1 MRYYQEY
8 KMNHSNTFSLSF
20 PEAKT
25 IIVSGDIHGDLN
37 QLVFKLCIQYKLK
50 DTLLI
55 VAGDCGFGFEKK
67 EYYEQMVRR
76 NAKRMNQA
84 NNWIVFVRGNHDN
97 PAYFDGTTFNY
108 KRFIA
113 VPDYTI
119 LQACNHTI
127 LCVGGAISI
136 DRIYRINEWNKR
148 KYRVH
153 SNESQENDIPRNLY
167 WKNEAPIYDAD
178 KMNTIC
184 ASFLID
190 TVVTH
195 TAPSHCELFS
205 KSNLNQWAEN
215 DSSLLKDVQSER
227 KTMDMILHHLK
238 TDNHPVNHWY
248 YGHFHQSWHS
258 AIDGILY
265 QMLDIMEFSQVY

>member
-1 MRYYQEY
+1 
-8 KMNHSNTFSLSF
+8 MNHSNTFSLSF

-25 IIVSGDIHGDLN
+25 IIVSGDIHGDFN
-37 QLVFKLCIQYKLK
+37 QLVFKLCIQYKLT

-76 NAKRMNQA
+76 NTKRMNQA

-97 PAYFDGTTFNY
+97 PAYFEGTTFSY

-119 LQACNHTI
+119 LQACNHSI

-136 DRIYRINEWNKR
+136 DRNYRINEWNKR

-153 SNESQENDIPRNLY
+153 SNESQENDISRNLY
-167 WKNEAPIYDAD
+167 WQNEVPVYDA
-178 KMNTIC
+178 
-184 ASFLID
+184 
-190 TVVTH
+190 
-195 TAPSHCELFS
+195 HCELFS

-248 YGHFHQSWHS
+248 YGHFHQNWHS

>member
-1 MRYYQEY
+1 MRYYQEH
-8 KMNHSNTFSLSF
+8 KMNHSNTFLLSF

-25 IIVSGDIHGDLN
+25 IIVSGDIHGNFN
-37 QLVFKLCIQYKLK
+37 QLVFKLCIQYQLT

-76 NAKRMNQA
+76 NTKRMNQA

-97 PAYFDGTTFNY
+97 PAYFDGVMFNF

-113 VPDYTI
+113 VPNYTI

-148 KYRVH
+148 KYRLH
-153 SNESQENDIPRNLY
+153 LNDSQENNISRNLY
-167 WKNEAPIYDAD
+167 WKNEAPIYDSD
-178 KMNTIC
+178 KMNAIRT
-184 ASFLID
+184 SFLID

-215 DSSLLKDVQSER
+215 DLSLIEDIQFER
-227 KTMDMILHHLK
+227 KTMDMLLHHLK
-238 TDNHPVNHWY
+238 TDNHPINHWY

-265 QMLDIMEFSQVY
+265 QMLDIMEFSQIY

>member
-1 MRYYQEY
+1 MEQ
-8 KMNHSNTFSLSF
+8 HSTTNASSLF
-20 PEAKT
+20 
-25 IIVSGDIHGDLN
+25 
-37 QLVFKLCIQYKLK
+37 
-50 DTLLI
+50 
-55 VAGDCGFGFEKK
+55 
-67 EYYEQMVRR
+67 
-76 NAKRMNQA
+76 
-84 NNWIVFVRGNHDN
+84 
-97 PAYFDGTTFNY
+97 
-108 KRFIA
+108 
-113 VPDYTI
+113 DYTI

-167 WKNEAPIYDAD
+167 WQNEVPVYDAD
-178 KMNTIC
+178 KINTIS
-184 ASFLID
+184 ADFLID

-195 TAPSHCELFS
+195 TAPSHCELFL

-215 DSSLLKDVQSER
+215 DPLLLEDVQLER
-227 KTMDMILHHLK
+227 EVMDMLLNHLK
-238 TDNHPVNHWY
+238 TNNHSVSHWY

>member
-1 MRYYQEY
+1 MC
-8 KMNHSNTFSLSF
+8 KMNYSNAFSLSF

-25 IIVSGDIHGDLN
+25 IIVSGDIHGDFN
-37 QLVFKLCIQYKLK
+37 QLVFKLCIQYKLT

-67 EYYEQMVRR
+67 EYYEQMIRR

-167 WKNEAPIYDAD
+167 WQNEVPVYDAD
-178 KMNTIC
+178 KINTITQPG
-184 ASFLID
+184 F
-190 TVVTH
+190 
-195 TAPSHCELFS
+195 
-205 KSNLNQWAEN
+205 
-215 DSSLLKDVQSER
+215 
-227 KTMDMILHHLK
+227 
-238 TDNHPVNHWY
+238 
-248 YGHFHQSWHS
+248 
-258 AIDGILY
+258 
-265 QMLDIMEFSQVY
+265 

>member
-1 MRYYQEY
+1 
-8 KMNHSNTFSLSF
+8 MNHSNTFSLSF

-25 IIVSGDIHGDLN
+25 IIVSGDIHGDFN
-37 QLVFKLCIQYKLK
+37 QLVFKLCIQYKLT

-76 NAKRMNQA
+76 NTKRMNQA

-97 PAYFDGTTFNY
+97 PAYFEGTTFSY

-119 LQACNHTI
+119 LQACNHSI

-136 DRIYRINEWNKR
+136 DRNYRINEWNKR

-153 SNESQENDIPRNLY
+153 SNELQENDISRTLY

-184 ASFLID
+184 ANFLID

-227 KTMDMILHHLK
+227 KAMDMILHHLK

-248 YGHFHQSWHS
+248 YGHFHQNWHS